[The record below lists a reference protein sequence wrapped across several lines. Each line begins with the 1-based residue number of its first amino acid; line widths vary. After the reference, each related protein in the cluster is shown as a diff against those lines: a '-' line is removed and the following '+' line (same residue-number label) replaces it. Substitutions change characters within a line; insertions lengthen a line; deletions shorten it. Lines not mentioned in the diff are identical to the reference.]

1 MSTPTPAP
9 PKPSTPPATAPAK
22 ENLSPAESCSTSAA
36 HTTYP
41 ATPNVSAPEA
51 CSTNT
56 RSPDCSPCTPRPS
69 RRGTAQDFSPRTR
82 PTTRTSGC
90 SNHPLPATPAS
101 SHDKEA
107 PSTPENPPNP
117 RPEVQYETHALSNAE
132 PVRPIDWVTPA
143 RRQACT
149 KIPPVYSP
157 PWSVLNRF
165 RFSSDYAEPCTMPRI
180 IEMA

>member
-107 PSTPENPPNP
+107 PSAPENPPNP
-117 RPEVQYETHALSNAE
+117 RPEVQYETHALSKAS
-132 PVRPIDWVTPA
+132 PTVPIEGRIPSRA
-143 RRQACT
+143 RVSPKCTLVYCDPGVGMVNGVARQR
-149 KIPPVYSP
+149 IPLP
-157 PWSVLNRF
+157 
-165 RFSSDYAEPCTMPRI
+165 
-180 IEMA
+180 